1 MASSQTSP
9 GVVVQETDLTNFV
22 ASVGTSGGAFV
33 GGFAWGPVEQYTT
46 LASAT
51 DLEAQFGKPDDTNYV
66 DWFSAS
72 NFLSYTGQLILVRVV
87 DENALNSSDDGDGIL
102 IKNDND
108 FQIVSSTG
116 PTGVHFAGKFPGT
129 LGNSLGVY
137 ACDATG
143 FDTWQYKGS
152 FDSAPGTSEAAAAV
166 GASNDELHVVVVDL
180 HGKFSGT
187 PGSVLESFAY
197 LSKAKDAKDINNAPN
212 YYVNV
217 LNRSSQYIRALTA
230 LNGESGSAG
239 GAVTSV
245 TVTDAGS
252 GYTDATVAFSAPPAG
267 GVQATG
273 TVQLDAGAITGVTI
287 TNPGKGYTAAPTVTI
302 TGTGGTGATATAA
315 VSAIVTTV
323 DWGTALIVAG
333 VPSAYSSLAA
343 PVSMPLTGGVDS
355 TSIGSQELITGYSMF
370 ENAEQVD
377 VSLIFVGSAGGDD
390 EMDTVVQ
397 FVIDN
402 VCESRKDCMVFFS
415 PKLTDVLNVT
425 QSAAATNV
433 VATRNLIAR
442 SSSYA
447 VMDSGWK
454 LQYDVYA
461 DKYRW
466 IPLNADIAGLCAR
479 VDTTNDAWW
488 SPAGYNRGQIKNVV
502 SLAFNPNKTS
512 RDAIY
517 KVGINPVVTFNTDG
531 TILYGDKTLLG
542 KNSAFSFIGTRRL
555 FILLEKTISG
565 AAKYSL
571 FEFNDQYTQ
580 AAFVNMVEPQLRTVK
595 GRRGMEDYRIV
606 CDSSNNTDAVIQAG
620 QFVGSIFIKP
630 QYSIQWVQLN
640 FVAVRREVSFDEVV
654 GVV

>member
-33 GGFAWGPVEQYTT
+33 GQFAWGPVEQYIT
-46 LASAT
+46 LSSAT
-51 DLEAQFGKPDDTNYV
+51 DLENQLGKPDDSNYV

-72 NFLSYTGQLILVRVV
+72 NFLSYTGQLTLVRVV
-87 DENALNSSDDGDGIL
+87 DAHALNSSDDGAGIL
-102 IKNDND
+102 IKNDTD
-108 FQIVSSTG
+108 FQIVSASG
-116 PTGVHFAGKFPGT
+116 PVGVHFAGKFAGS

-137 ACDATG
+137 ACDAAG
-143 FDTWQYKGS
+143 YDTWAYKNT
-152 FDSAPGTSEAAAAV
+152 FDSAPGTSDSAAAV
-166 GASNDELHVVVVDL
+166 GASNDELHLVVVDL
-180 HGKFSGT
+180 HGEFSGV
-187 PGSVLESFAY
+187 PGSILESYAY

-212 YYVNV
+212 FYVNV
-217 LNRSSQYIRALTA
+217 INRSSAYVRALTT
-230 LNGESGSAG
+230 LSGTTGNVGGE
-239 GAVTSV
+239 VTSV
-245 TVTDAGS
+245 TVAPGGT
-252 GYTDATVAFSAPPAG
+252 GYTAATVAFSAPTS
-267 GVQATG
+267 GVTATG
-273 TVQLDAGAITGVTI
+273 TVTLVGGIVTGVVI
-287 TNPGKGYTAAPTVTI
+287 TNPGSGYTAAPTATI
-302 TGTGGTGATATAA
+302 SGDGTGALATTT
-315 VSAIVTTV
+315 VSAIVTSV
-323 DWGTALIVAG
+323 AWGTAMIVAG

-343 PVSMPLTGGVDS
+343 PAALPLSGGLDS
-355 TSIGSQELITGYSMF
+355 TTIGAAELITGYSMF

-377 VSLIFVGSAGGDD
+377 VSLIFTGHAGGDD
-390 EMDTVVQ
+390 EMVVVNQ

-402 VCESRKDCMVFFS
+402 VCETRKDCMVFLS

-425 QSAAATNV
+425 QGTAATNV
-433 VATRNLIAR
+433 VATRNLIGR
-442 SSSYA
+442 SSSFA
-447 VMDSGWK
+447 SMDSGWK

-466 IPLNADIAGLCAR
+466 LPLNADVAGLCAR

-512 RDAIY
+512 RDSIY
-517 KVGINPVVTFNTDG
+517 KVGINPVVTFTTDG

-580 AAFVNMVEPQLRTVK
+580 AAFVNMVEPKLREVK
-595 GRRGMEDYRIV
+595 GRRGMQDYRVI
-606 CDSSNNTDAVIQAG
+606 CDGTNNTDAVVQAG

-640 FVAVRREVSFDEVV
+640 FVAVRREVSFSEVV

>member
-9 GVVVQETDLTNFV
+9 GVVVNENDLTNFV

-33 GGFAWGPVEQYTT
+33 GQFAWGPALQYVT
-46 LASAT
+46 LSSAT
-51 DLEAQFGKPDDTNYV
+51 DLVNQFGQPNDTNYV

-72 NFLSYTGQLILVRVV
+72 NFLSYTGQLTLVRVV
-87 DENALNSSDDGDGIL
+87 DMHALNSSDDGLGIL
-102 IKNDND
+102 IKNDTD
-108 FQIVSSTG
+108 FQIVSATG
-116 PTGVHFAGKFPGT
+116 PTGVHFAGKFPGSI
-129 LGNSLGVY
+129 GNSLGVY

-143 FDTWQYKGS
+143 FTGWQYASS
-152 FDSAPGTSEAAAAV
+152 FDSAPGTSDAAAAV
-166 GASNDELHVVVVDL
+166 GASNDELHVVVVDT
-180 HGKFSGT
+180 HGQFSGT
-187 PGSVLESFAY
+187 VGAVLESFAY
-197 LSKAKDAKDINNAPN
+197 LSKAADAKDINNAPN
-212 YYVNV
+212 FYPNV
-217 LNRSSQYIRALTA
+217 INRSSQYVRALTTLDGA
-230 LNGESGSAG
+230 SGSVG
-239 GAVTSV
+239 GAVQ
-245 TVTDAGS
+245 TVVITAGGS
-252 GYTDATVAFSAPPAG
+252 AYTAATATFSAPPVG

-273 TVQLDAGAITGVTI
+273 TVVLTGGVVTGVTI
-287 TNPGKGYTAAPTVTI
+287 TNPGKGYTSAPTVTI
-302 TGTGGTGATATAA
+302 TGTGGTGATATST
-315 VSAIVTTV
+315 VNAITTTV
-323 DWGTALIVAG
+323 SWGTPLLVAG
-333 VPSAYSSLAA
+333 VPSAYSSLTA
-343 PVSMPLTGGVDS
+343 PATLALGGAKDS
-355 TSIGSQELITGYSMF
+355 TAIGSAELIAGYSMF

-377 VSLIFVGSAGGDD
+377 VSLIFTGAAGGDAD
-390 EMDTVVQ
+390 MVTVNQ

-402 VCESRKDCMVFFS
+402 VCEARQDCMVFIS
-415 PKLTDVLNVT
+415 PKLADVLNVT
-425 QSAAATNV
+425 QSVAATNI
-433 VATRNLIAR
+433 VATRNLLAR
-442 SSSYA
+442 STSYA
-447 VMDSGWK
+447 SMDSGWK

-479 VDTTNDAWW
+479 VDTTNDSWW

-517 KVGINPVVTFNTDG
+517 KVGINPVVTFTTDG

-542 KNSAFSFIGTRRL
+542 KNSAFSYIGTRRL

-580 AAFVNMVEPQLRTVK
+580 SAFVNMVEPKLREVK

-606 CDSSNNTDAVIQAG
+606 CDSSNNTPQVIQQG

-630 QYSIQWVQLN
+630 QYSIQWVTLN